1 MYITSWKN
9 SSRLYT
15 CISLHRC
22 SEFFCWHEFRSVQ
35 IHGAKLVLLSFK
47 HDWQCCRMLLAF
59 SNCMYMYALLFLTAH
74 KMYLNILFIFWPHRL
89 QFSPTKFSSSRMV
102 AVGPGCWS
110 IYSKIL
116 HVKRIPYAKYMNLL
130 FHRSAL
136 YRRLPYIFFFYSN
149 VEFLTFTFTNHNQH
163 NI

>member
-1 MYITSWKN
+1 
-9 SSRLYT
+9 
-15 CISLHRC
+15 
-22 SEFFCWHEFRSVQ
+22 
-35 IHGAKLVLLSFK
+35 
-47 HDWQCCRMLLAF
+47 
-59 SNCMYMYALLFLTAH
+59 MYMYALLFLTAH

-136 YRRLPYIFFFYSN
+136 YRRLPYIFFFIQMLNSLLLHLQTTSN
-149 VEFLTFTFTNHNQH
+149 KIFNCHLVLTVLKCWYDSIPWSKSHHKSCASLIMLGSDDGPNIAYFSPLSIKFLMSFKDVSF
-163 NI
+163 

>member
-1 MYITSWKN
+1 
-9 SSRLYT
+9 
-15 CISLHRC
+15 
-22 SEFFCWHEFRSVQ
+22 
-35 IHGAKLVLLSFK
+35 
-47 HDWQCCRMLLAF
+47 MLLAF

-136 YRRLPYIFFFYSN
+136 YRRLPYIIFFLFKCWIPYFYIYKPQATQYLIVILYLMFLN
-149 VEFLTFTFTNHNQH
+149 VDMIVYHNQKSS
-163 NI
+163 